1 MNTVNLFDR
10 FLTVLDSLENEKV
23 DYILIGGFAV
33 VLYGMPRMT
42 QDVDIFVKPDE
53 DNIKRL
59 VSALHKVFLDESIHK
74 ITLNELIKYPVIR
87 YGSQDGFF
95 IDILIKIGDAFSFDD
110 LDYQIL
116 TIQGHRVRTATPET
130 LYKLKKDTIRPSD
143 KTDALFLKEWIDRK
157 LNEQ

>member
-1 MNTVNLFDR
+1 MNLFDR
-10 FLTVLDSLENEKV
+10 FFTVLDSLEIEKV

-59 VSALHKVFLDESIHK
+59 VSALHKVFHDESVHE
-74 ITLNELIKYPVIR
+74 ITLDELIKYPVIR

-95 IDILIKIGDAFSFDD
+95 IDIIIKIGDAFSFDD

-116 TIQGHRVRTATPET
+116 TIKGHRIRAATPET

-143 KTDALFLKEWIDRK
+143 QTDALFLKAWIDK
-157 LNEQ
+157 KTGKQ